1 MQISGLAITKNVL
14 PVFHQKILAHEL
26 TLKRPAH
33 ELKKLSQSL
42 ASSTVDL
49 NPHQIEA
56 ALFAFNSPLSR
67 GAILCDEVGLG
78 KTIEAGL
85 IISQLWAEGKR
96 KIIMAKLIL
105 RKKGFKKRW
114 I

>member
-1 MQISGLAITKNVL
+1 MIELKSST
-14 PVFHQKILAHEL
+14 PFHHKIAAHEL

-33 ELKKLSQSL
+33 ELRKLSQSL

-67 GAILCDEVGLG
+67 GAVLCDEVGLG
-78 KTIEAGL
+78 RTIEAGL
-85 IISQLWAEGKR
+85 IPSIIS
-96 KIIMAKLIL
+96 LIL
-105 RKKGFKKRW
+105 KTTICTPYWRY
-114 I
+114 